1 MGRLPRTVK
10 KIASDELIGESLP
23 KRPIIELCSDSR
35 LYVERH
41 LGVYEYSD
49 VEIHIGVYFGRI
61 VIRGACLK
69 LVSMSKESL
78 VVTGKV
84 QCVEL
89 IRS

>member
-1 MGRLPRTVK
+1 MPRAVK
-10 KIASDELIGESLP
+10 RIASDDLIGESLP

-49 VEIHIGVYFGRI
+49 VEIHIGVHFGRI
-61 VIRGACLK
+61 VIRGGCLK
-69 LVSMSKESL
+69 LASMSKESL
-78 VVTGKV
+78 VVTGQI

-89 IRS
+89 MRC

>member
-1 MGRLPRTVK
+1 MGKLPRAVK
-10 KIASDELIGESLP
+10 RIASDDLIGESLP

-49 VEIHIGVYFGRI
+49 VEIHIGVHFGRI
-61 VIRGACLK
+61 VIRGGCLK
-69 LVSMSKESL
+69 LASMSKESL
-78 VVTGKV
+78 VVTGQI

-89 IRS
+89 MRC